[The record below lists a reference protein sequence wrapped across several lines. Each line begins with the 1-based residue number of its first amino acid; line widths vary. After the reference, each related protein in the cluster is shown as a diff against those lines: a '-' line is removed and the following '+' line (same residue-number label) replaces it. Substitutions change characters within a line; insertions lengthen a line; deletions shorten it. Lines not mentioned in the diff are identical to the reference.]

1 MFMVDRF
8 GLLTDGMP
16 NLLPFQNKLVQK
28 REQLQSWDTTSE
40 ALSLLDVVRNVK
52 PNILIGVSGQ
62 LTVHGRDYP
71 RDAQALPAAD
81 RDAALQSNLTGGS
94 DAAEYPELDRRRGAG
109 RHRQSILPGYR
120 ERQAVSHRPVQ

>member
-1 MFMVDRF
+1 MVDRF

-62 LTVHGRDYP
+62 PGLFTEEIIREMHKHCP
-71 RDAQALPAAD
+71 RPIVMPL
-81 RDAALQSNLTGGS
+81 SNPTSRGGS

>member
-62 LTVHGRDYP
+62 PDCSRKRLSARCTSTARGR
-71 RDAQALPAAD
+71 
-81 RDAALQSNLTGGS
+81 S
-94 DAAEYPELDRRRGAG
+94 
-109 RHRQSILPGYR
+109 
-120 ERQAVSHRPVQ
+120 

>member
-62 LTVHGRDYP
+62 PGLCSRKRLSARCTST
-71 RDAQALPAAD
+71 A
-81 RDAALQSNLTGGS
+81 
-94 DAAEYPELDRRRGAG
+94 RGL
-109 RHRQSILPGYR
+109 S
-120 ERQAVSHRPVQ
+120 

>member
-52 PNILIGVSGQ
+52 PNI
-62 LTVHGRDYP
+62 
-71 RDAQALPAAD
+71 
-81 RDAALQSNLTGGS
+81 
-94 DAAEYPELDRRRGAG
+94 
-109 RHRQSILPGYR
+109 
-120 ERQAVSHRPVQ
+120 

>member
-52 PNILIGVSGQ
+52 PNILTASRVSRDCSRKR
-62 LTVHGRDYP
+62 LSARCTSTARGR
-71 RDAQALPAAD
+71 
-81 RDAALQSNLTGGS
+81 S
-94 DAAEYPELDRRRGAG
+94 
-109 RHRQSILPGYR
+109 
-120 ERQAVSHRPVQ
+120 